1 MLQNDCGRTPAMEE
15 HRRKLIVIHGLG
27 GTFAEAV
34 RRIRTLLAFDCYW
47 HDGAFCVDRRLGHL
61 LRHILNQP
69 DAGRYLRAFK
79 KLVVS
84 RLLACCGKPA
94 PPDAG
99 NEAVDVA
106 RFRDTR
112 ILEEFAS
119 FGIPLAPAARQRR
132 AEQLR
137 GEAQSDLAPI
147 MPLIDRLGEE
157 LVSESGTML
166 SEAGAR
172 RLIAEQAR
180 SSESGAELMELL
192 EAARDMHETG
202 GDLDTVASA
211 AMYTH
216 WLRSQADQASDSF
229 VYGRDFRYV
238 FVNYHDSLRFLAGHG
253 PADVLMA
260 DLPIGALPSFEE
272 DLRHLG
278 EHDVRVERF
287 EDHHPYTPE
296 HKAMFERLRDDGL
309 VGFYE
314 LSGPV
319 ANGELDR
326 SEARCGADMV
336 YDNLV
341 RGKLWD
347 TDGARTL
354 QRVTHAE
361 DLAGKREDLG
371 RLLTSLIKGGVCKVE
386 LVQLLADAMA
396 GDDIAERLE
405 KLGWDRLAEEWAD
418 YFTEVE
424 AELLENAGML
434 TFRRPVSSL
443 ATGGGARLATGSDM
457 PQPRKSAADN
467 KTRVLVALAVSSKP
481 GQPKITTGKAVEFYG
496 RVFPEADY
504 IFYCYGARL
513 MVTRR
518 LNQADLTF
526 NLGTVMPQ
534 LGGPGDGGHA
544 GAAVCRPDTNPAY
557 PGQLIGRLSSSS
569 FRAFSRYLG
578 MRLHDL
584 GYELLAVQ
592 DRSKQNDGKQMR
604 RGGKRL
610 TIVTLVA
617 IALGLLLVL
626 FHPKFR
632 RSRILDSNRTF
643 FPQLNEETAE

>member
-1 MLQNDCGRTPAMEE
+1 MGK

-34 RRIRTLLAFDCYW
+34 RRIGNLLAFDCYW

-69 DAGRYLRAFK
+69 DAGRSLRAVK
-79 KLVVS
+79 KLAVS
-84 RLLACCGKPA
+84 RLLACCGDPV
-94 PPDAG
+94 PPSASDTP
-99 NEAVDVA
+99 VDVA

-112 ILEEFAS
+112 ITDEFED
-119 FGIPLAPAARQRR
+119 FGIPLAPAARKQR

-137 GEAQSDLAPI
+137 QEAQNDLTPVL
-147 MPLIDRLGEE
+147 PLIDHLGEE
-157 LVSESGTML
+157 LVSGSGTML

-172 RLIAEQAR
+172 RLIAERAR
-180 SSESGAELMELL
+180 NTEAGDELLNLL

-202 GDLDTVASA
+202 GDLDTLASA
-211 AMYTH
+211 AFYTH
-216 WLRSQADQASDSF
+216 WLRSRAEQAGESF

-238 FVNYHDSLRFLAGHG
+238 FVNYHDSLRFLAEHG

-272 DLRHLG
+272 DVRYLG
-278 EHDVRVERF
+278 QHDVRIERF

-296 HKAMFERLRDDGL
+296 HKAMFEKLRDDGL

-319 ANGELDR
+319 ANDELDR

-341 RGKLWD
+341 KGKPWD
-347 TDGARTL
+347 TAGARTL
-354 QRVTHAE
+354 RRVTHAE
-361 DLAGKREDLG
+361 DLAGEREDLG
-371 RLLTSLIKGGVCKVE
+371 RLLTGLIKGGICKVE
-386 LVQLLADAMA
+386 LVQLLSDAMA
-396 GDDIAERLE
+396 EDDIAGRLA
-405 KLGWDRLAEEWAD
+405 KLGWDRLAKEWET
-418 YFTEVE
+418 YFEEVE
-424 AELLENAGML
+424 SELLENTSML
-434 TFRRPVSSL
+434 TFQRPVRSL
-443 ATGGGARLATGSDM
+443 ATGGGARLADGSDM
-457 PQPRKSAADN
+457 PQPRRSMADN

-481 GQPKITTGKAVEFYG
+481 GQPRITVGKAVEFYG

-526 NLGTVMPQ
+526 NLGAIMPQ
-534 LGGPGDGGHA
+534 LGGPDDGGHA
-544 GAAVCRPDTNPAY
+544 GAAVCRPEMNPAY
-557 PGQLIGRLSSSS
+557 PAQLIGRLTSAS
-569 FRAFSRYLG
+569 FRAFNRYLG
-578 MRLHDL
+578 MRLHDM
-584 GYELLAVQ
+584 GYELLTVR

-604 RGGKRL
+604 RGGNRL

-617 IALGLLLVL
+617 IAIGLLLVL
-626 FHPKFR
+626 FHPEFR
-632 RSRILDSNRTF
+632 RSRVLDSNRTF
-643 FPQLNEETAE
+643 FPQLSEETEE